1 MEVNLI
7 RFIIIARKF
16 EEQKFEKVV
25 IFSKKK

>member
-1 MEVNLI
+1 MEVNPI

-16 EEQKFEKVV
+16 KDQKFEKVV